1 VDVESWSGSN
11 DTVLGLVNQALQRF
25 LSNQE
30 FHVRKVKVLAALGR
44 RDEALLGLNQLL
56 KSNPL
61 SADALAL
68 RKQLGK

>member
-1 VDVESWSGSN
+1 VDVEFWSGNN
-11 DTVLGLVNQALQRF
+11 DRALGLVNQALQRF
-25 LSNQE
+25 PLNQE

-44 RDEALLGLNQLL
+44 RDEALLGLKQLL
-56 KSNPL
+56 KLNPL

>member
-1 VDVESWSGSN
+1 MDVESWSGNN
-11 DTVLGLVNQALQRF
+11 DRVLGLVNQALQR
-25 LSNQE
+25 LPSNQE
-30 FHVRKVKVLAALGR
+30 FLVRKVKVPAALGW

-56 KSNPL
+56 KLNPL